1 MEIRN
6 KKLSEEEFRS
16 ERQDVL
22 SQWPTGQ
29 EVKLEE
35 SIEFH
40 KSLPP
45 EKNYARK
52 LKWAKENGKTLIR
65 TDSGVPSL
73 DEHVEYLKF
82 LQDKGGSELL
92 GTMVDSFTRT
102 HRFNEAEKEL
112 KESLKTGKW
121 RLNGLPIVNYGVSK
135 LRRII
140 ETVDLP
146 IAIRGIGLDW
156 RLIME
161 IGLASGHSD
170 NSSSPTMAF
179 WHYSTNTPLAIS
191 IRNHQYNYR
200 LIGCYEEAGVPIS
213 TSIGGGFTIL
223 CPYSVIKAAAIID
236 ILIAAEQG
244 VKNIHITI
252 QHQGHLAQ
260 DVAVTIALP
269 KLAQEYL
276 DRYGYKD
283 MVITTDGNSWSGQF
297 PTDAAEAYAVL
308 CLSVVANVIASAQIA
323 HVKTIDE
330 AIAIPT
336 KESNAASLRAGKKV
350 INILKDQ
357 KIQLDNRA
365 IASEIEIMTMET
377 RAIVEK
383 VIELG
388 DGDVAVGAV
397 KAIESGIL
405 DNPFA
410 ATKYVAGKVL
420 GVRDNEGAVRYL
432 DCGNLPFSKEIVD
445 FNKKKIAEREK
456 AQGRKVDYESVIN
469 DLFSISQGSL
479 VNRGRLSD

>member
-1 MEIRN
+1 MDIRN
-6 KKLSEEEFRS
+6 KKLTEEEFH
-16 ERQDVL
+16 RQRKEVL
-22 SQWPTGQ
+22 SQWPTGRQ
-29 EVKLEE
+29 VDLDEA
-35 SIEFH
+35 IEFH
-40 KSLPP
+40 KRLPP
-45 EKNYARK
+45 QKNYARK
-52 LKWAKENGKTLIR
+52 LKWAKDHQETLIR

-73 DEHVEYLKF
+73 DEHIEYLRY
-82 LQDKGGSELL
+82 LQDKGGSQLL

-102 HRFNEAEKEL
+102 HRFSEAEQQL
-112 KESLKTGKW
+112 NESLKTGKW
-121 RLNGLPIVNYGVSK
+121 RLNGLPVVNYGVAK

-140 ETVDLP
+140 ESVDLP
-146 IAIRGIGLDW
+146 VAIRGIGLDW

-179 WHYSTNTPLAIS
+179 WHYSTNTPLEVS
-191 IRNHQYNYR
+191 IYNHQYVYR
-200 LIGCYEEAGVPIS
+200 LLGFYEEAGIPIS

-252 QHQGHLAQ
+252 QHQGHLIQ
-260 DVAVTIALP
+260 DVAITRLLP
-269 KLAQEYL
+269 QLAAEYL
-276 DRYGYKD
+276 DRFGYRD

-297 PTDAAEAYAVL
+297 PTDPSEAYAVL
-308 CLSVVANVIASAQIA
+308 CLSVVTNVLAGAQVA

-330 AIAIPT
+330 AISIPT
-336 KESNAASLRAGKKV
+336 KESNVASLRAGRKV
-350 INILKDQ
+350 IDLLKDQ
-357 KIQLDNRA
+357 KINLDSQSLK
-365 IASEIEIMTMET
+365 SEIEILSLET

-388 DGDVAVGAV
+388 HGDVAVGAV

-410 ATKYVAGKVL
+410 STKYVAGKVL

-432 DCGNLPFSKEIVD
+432 DCGNLPFSQEIVE
-445 FNKKKIAEREK
+445 FNKQKIAEREK
-456 AQGRKVDYESVIN
+456 AQGHKVDYASVIN
-469 DLFSISQGSL
+469 DLYSVSRGAL
-479 VNRGRLSD
+479 VNRGWLSE